1 MRQKQI
7 IQTFFLYTLIILFIS
22 NAATIAYSSEQDLSG
37 SVKDGYRILD
47 IKPDRSVQSFTVYRG
62 DYIKFRIPPNT
73 INPII
78 ILADAKKKRALT
90 HDLETTP
97 YFKMEQ
103 VGVYPFQIG
112 SIQGKLR
119 VIEYEQPNYQVMT
132 AEQAN
137 EYINTKKPF
146 ILDVRTPKEYEAGH
160 LENSILIPVQELKS
174 RIGELESN
182 KTDAIFV
189 YCASGNR
196 STVASKILIDNG
208 FSNIINLKFG
218 IKDWFKKKYKVI
230 R

>member
-7 IQTFFLYTLIILFIS
+7 IPTFLLVALIIFFIS
-22 NAATIAYSSEQDLSG
+22 NAITTANSSDQNLSG

-47 IKPDRSVQSFTVYRG
+47 IKPDRSVQYFTVYRG
-62 DYIKFRIPPNT
+62 DYIKFIIPPNT
-73 INPII
+73 IDPTF
-78 ILADAKKKRALT
+78 ILAGVKENQALT
-90 HDLETTP
+90 HDLKTTP
-97 YFKMEQ
+97 YFKMKQ
-103 VGVYPFQIG
+103 AGVYLFQIG

-119 VIEYEQPNYQVMT
+119 VIEYDQPNYQLMT

-146 ILDVRTPKEYEAGH
+146 ILDVRTPKEYAAGH
-160 LENSILIPVQELKS
+160 LENSTLIPVQELTS
-174 RIGELESN
+174 RIEELESN
-182 KTDAIFV
+182 KTNAILV

-208 FSNIINLKFG
+208 FSTIINLKYG
-218 IKDWFKKKYKVI
+218 IKDWFKRKYKVI